1 MNSLLFAPYTRA
13 YSCEM
18 SIAARLDE
26 AMHAAGFR
34 SQSALARASGVPQ
47 PTINRILKGTG
58 KRGPETNT
66 IKALAEA
73 CKVSAQWLTDGS
85 GVRHLPSSDEG
96 DNELGIDIR
105 DDDGGDFVR
114 VQVVQSFLHA
124 GLDGIDGDFEPDED
138 ADPGLVV
145 PRSWLVGKGLSPRCV
160 KAIRIKGL
168 SMYPTFKPGAIVLV
182 NLADRVMVDG
192 ELFAVNTDGK
202 SVIKRLELEGGI
214 WYLASDNTAPEF
226 KRRAIRDNDSVIAG
240 RVVMAIASFV

>member
-1 MNSLLFAPYTRA
+1 MQ
-13 YSCEM
+13 
-18 SIAARLDE
+18 
-26 AMHAAGFR
+26 AAGFR
-34 SQSALARASGVPQ
+34 SQSALARASGIPQ

-58 KRGPETNT
+58 KKGPETYT
-66 IKALAEA
+66 IKALADA

-85 GVRHLPSSDEG
+85 GARHKPSAEEG
-96 DNELGIDIR
+96 DSELGIEVG
-105 DDDGGDFVR
+105 DDDGSDFVR
-114 VQVVQSFLHA
+114 IQVVQSFLHA

-138 ADPGLVV
+138 AGPGLVL
-145 PRSWLVGKGLSPRCV
+145 PRSWLLEKGLSLRSV

-168 SMYPTFKPGAIVLV
+168 SMYPTFKPGTTVLV

-226 KRRAIRDNDSVIAG
+226 KRRAIRDNDTVIAG